1 MGELSRVYLSVHT
14 PRYCTYETAFA
25 GKLAHPDFRAVRDGL
40 VEQGRQLAGVQPDA
54 IVINSCH
61 LVATFPTVVDGT
73 PRHRGILTAQEAP
86 ELIHGVEYDF
96 PGDYELASAIIDRGR
111 AAGHVCTLAADVH
124 YPLDYGTVMPL
135 VCYLDRTQRIP
146 VVPVSVTLANDLE
159 ECFTWGQYVV
169 RAVRERRRRAAFV
182 ASGSVSHKLVRGPE
196 RWPSPEDQELDHRFA
211 RMLADGEYEK
221 LWAWLPEYAETV
233 EAEMGGRHLAMM
245 LGASLIFLHTALM
258 AVSPAAAAETVKIG
272 FITSLSGPAG
282 IIGKHMKDS
291 VELALDH
298 LGRKVGGLD
307 VEIIYGDDQRKPDV
321 GKQLADEMLKKH
333 RVHFV
338 SGIIWSNV
346 MLAVAPTVT
355 QAGTFMIGT
364 NAGPHELAGKMCN
377 ELFFT
382 TSWQN
387 DQTPEAMGKYM
398 QDQGIRDGYAMAPNY
413 AAGKDMIS
421 GFKRYFKGR
430 VVDEVYTKLGQ
441 QDYQAEISQ
450 IRAAHPKAVFVFYP
464 GDMGIQFVKQYVQAG
479 LREQIPL
486 YSVYTIDEVT
496 LPALKEVAVG
506 IFETRYWSPDLKNEA
521 NQKYIGD
528 FRKKFGY
535 TPSFYG
541 TQSYDGI
548 LLIDSAVRAVKGDL
562 SNRKG
567 MIAAMRKA
575 DYKSTRGTYTYN
587 VNHFPIQNFYL
598 LKTVKGAGGEVE
610 MQIQK
615 TVFENHKDAY

>member
-1 MGELSRVYLSVHT
+1 VVIALRGFVI
-14 PRYCTYETAFA
+14 
-25 GKLAHPDFRAVRDGL
+25 GL
-40 VEQGRQLAGVQPDA
+40 
-54 IVINSCH
+54 
-61 LVATFPTVVDGT
+61 
-73 PRHRGILTAQEAP
+73 LTA
-86 ELIHGVEYDF
+86 V
-96 PGDYELASAIIDRGR
+96 
-111 AAGHVCTLAADVH
+111 LAA
-124 YPLDYGTVMPL
+124 
-135 VCYLDRTQRIP
+135 
-146 VVPVSVTLANDLE
+146 A
-159 ECFTWGQYVV
+159 
-169 RAVRERRRRAAFV
+169 
-182 ASGSVSHKLVRGPE
+182 
-196 RWPSPEDQELDHRFA
+196 
-211 RMLADGEYEK
+211 
-221 LWAWLPEYAETV
+221 
-233 EAEMGGRHLAMM
+233 
-245 LGASLIFLHTALM
+245 
-258 AVSPAAAAETVKIG
+258 PAAAAETVKIG

-307 VEIIYGDDQRKPDV
+307 VEVIYGDDQRKPDV

-333 RVHFV
+333 KVHFV

-346 MLAVAPTVT
+346 MRAVAPTVT

-364 NAGPHELAGKMCN
+364 NAGPHDLAGKMCH

-387 DQTPEAMGKYM
+387 DQTPEAMDKYM
-398 QDQGIRDGYAMAPNY
+398 ADQNLTDVYAMAPNY

-430 VVDEVYTKLGQ
+430 VVEEVYTKLGQ

-450 IRAAHPKAVFVFYP
+450 IRAKNPKAVFVFYP

-496 LPALKEVAVG
+496 LPALKEVALG

-521 NQKYIGD
+521 NQKYVGD

-541 TQSYDGI
+541 AQSYDGM

-562 SNRKG
+562 ANKKG

-575 DYKSTRGTYTYN
+575 DYKSTRGRYTYN
-587 VNHFPIQNFYL
+587 HNHFPIQNFYL
-598 LKTVKGAGGEVE
+598 LKTVKGSGGDTE

-615 TVFENHKDAY
+615 SVFENHQDAYHQECGMK